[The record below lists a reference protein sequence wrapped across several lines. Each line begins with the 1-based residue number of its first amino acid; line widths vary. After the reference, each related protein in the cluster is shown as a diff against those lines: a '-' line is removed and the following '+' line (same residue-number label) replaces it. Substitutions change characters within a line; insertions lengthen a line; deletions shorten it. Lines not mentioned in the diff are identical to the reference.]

1 MANQY
6 QSLSYPL
13 GLGAQVASGQPYML
27 LTSYESKN
35 AIESTGQTRG
45 TFGADAEYATTAAM
59 SSIALYIPPNAL
71 RTAFGSTYEETPG
84 AAMRAGGASALMN
97 MNLNAF
103 RSGTDPGNILE
114 TLMAGVKGAGQKLS
128 ETTAAMIDKGTGM
141 LSAQGIAVNNHMALT
156 YKGPTQFRTHD
167 FVFNFF
173 PKNVDDADEVKRI
186 LKDFEN
192 GMLPRL
198 GGGTTM
204 IEGRKLSSPFF
215 QAPRHWTIDFLRG
228 GGDSNPYLFKIKKSV
243 ITAMGVNHDPN
254 SVVSLHKQ
262 TGSPVQTSLSLT
274 FKEIELP
281 VSEDEGVD
289 IRGNIEAATAQ
300 ADNSHMRRQT
310 TFSTTAATN
319 MQGIQ
324 SPSTSTIER

>member
-1 MANQY
+1 MADLNL
-6 QSLSYPL
+6 LSFPK
-13 GLGAQVASGQPYML
+13 GIGSDVISGQPYML

-35 AIESTGQTRG
+35 AIESTGQVSHAGNDTYEPG
-45 TFGADAEYATTAAM
+45 IAK

-71 RTAFGSTYEETPG
+71 RTAFGATYEESPG
-84 AAMRAGGASALMN
+84 AAMKAGGASALGN

-103 RSGTDPGNILE
+103 RQGADPGNILE
-114 TLMAGVKGAGQKLS
+114 TLMAGVKGAGQVMGEKV
-128 ETTAAMIDKGTGM
+128 AAGIDKGTGM
-141 LSAQGIAVNNHMALT
+141 LAAQGIAVNNHLALT

-173 PKNVDDADEVKRI
+173 PKDKPEADEVQKI

-198 GGGTTM
+198 GGGMTM
-204 IEGRKLSSPFF
+204 VKGRTLSSPFF
-215 QAPRHWTIDFLRG
+215 QSPRHWTIDFFTKTGSR
-228 GGDSNPYLFKIKKSV
+228 NTYLFQIKKSV

-254 SVVSLHKQ
+254 STVSLHKG

-281 VSEDEGVD
+281 VSKDKGID
-289 IRGNIEAATAQ
+289 MSKQIEAAAIQ
-300 ADNSHMRRQT
+300 ADNAVDTNILR
-310 TFSTTAATN
+310 ATN
-319 MQGIQ
+319 RSGSNVQ
-324 SPSTSTIER
+324 